1 MTLGPLEPES
11 LPKTSRSKKYFRKF
25 HPTAEF
31 QIEIRAYVADAEH
44 YD

>member
-11 LPKTSRSKKYFRKF
+11 LSKTSRSIKLPRKF
-25 HPTAEF
+25 PSTAEF